1 MTVWTRL
8 NTEHHA
14 RCSGQ
19 RRKLPGLH
27 FIPQPQK
34 QCRPVTTA
42 ATLSPALP
50 YSNGWPRRES
60 ADLLPPALHTRIESF
75 CSRSIWNQQGREI
88 YSVRCQRGPRLRLAL
103 GSGLAEF
110 LSNWVLWPAF
120 LSDWVLWPAFLQV
133 GRQKVGRLN
142 NFSKCLIVS

>member
-8 NTEHHA
+8 NTEHYA

-19 RRKLPGLH
+19 PCRLPGRH
-27 FIPQPQK
+27 FIPQPQE
-34 QCRPVTTA
+34 QCCPLTTA
-42 ATLSPALP
+42 ATLSPTLP

-88 YSVRCQRGPRLRLAL
+88 HSIRYQRSPRLRLAL
-103 GSGLAEF
+103 GSGLEEF
-110 LSNWVLWPAF
+110 LSGVLLGFVAGVFASGTSEGWE
-120 LSDWVLWPAFLQV
+120 V
-133 GRQKVGRLN
+133 K
-142 NFSKCLIVS
+142 